1 MRFVKTR
8 DDTLAPFDHAAI
20 EWMHA
25 VHTAEPVTLTPLDED
40 GSRFRGYVF
49 ACINELAQAMRTSP
63 ANLRAELL
71 LETGRFTSMGQMFG
85 TTIVAI
91 NSMSR
96 SHMSDAEL
104 RQFWNEASD
113 LIRYKMLC
121 RVSNAAERDRLA
133 ARLMP
138 PQTEEA
144 SA

>member
-8 DDTLAPFDHAAI
+8 DETLSPFDNAAAA
-20 EWMHA
+20 WMRA
-25 VHTAEPVTLTPLDED
+25 IHTAEPVTLTPHDED
-40 GSRFRGYVF
+40 GTRFRGYVF
-49 ACINELAQAMRTSP
+49 ACINELAAAMRISP
-63 ANLRAELL
+63 EALRAELL
-71 LETGRFTSMGQMFG
+71 LETGRFATMGEMFG
-85 TTIVAI
+85 KTIVAI

-96 SHMSDAEL
+96 SQMSDAEL
-104 RQFWNEASD
+104 RQFWTEASD

-121 RVSNAAERDRLA
+121 RISSGAERDRLA